1 MFKKLSLQSE
11 ELTGC
16 GHRGAN
22 GGHHGGGGDDPI
34 DFSTLSEPWGTP
46 LDNRQEGGTFC
57 QPNGPDGYYT
67 HNFNQRISFEAP
79 VGKRVRFTITS
90 AHLDDNNVQYGI
102 TLICPVGGG
111 NGDGLTSPL
120 TIIGDSTAGTGFW
133 GSNSV
138 PYVVET
144 PVGQNTADFWF
155 ASNPFSQWVRDDGS
169 FRVQV
174 EFF

>member
-16 GHRGAN
+16 GHKGAN

-46 LDNRQEGGTFC
+46 LANRTEGGLFC
-57 QPNGPDGYYT
+57 QPNGPDGYYSN
-67 HNFNQRISFEAP
+67 NFDQRISFEAP
-79 VGKRVRFTITS
+79 AGKRIRFTVTL
-90 AHLDDNNVQYGI
+90 AHLDDNWQYGI
-102 TLICPVGGG
+102 KLRSPIGGG
-111 NGDGLTSPL
+111 NGESLTSPVN
-120 TIIGDSTAGTGFW
+120 IYGDSTAGTDFF
-133 GSNSV
+133 SSHSV
-138 PYVVET
+138 PFVAET

-155 ASNPFSQWVRDDGS
+155 TSNYFSHQVRPDGEW
-169 FRVQV
+169 RVTV